1 MPVPVRFGS
10 HAVDVHKNGW
20 LPIVPV
26 YGKSGLERNWPMAG
40 WTPPTREA
48 VQGSALRHPNAN
60 IGFVMDGKTVVI
72 DVDQTDLKVSAAVA
86 GLAEDAL
93 LVERAGEKFKSGR
106 NKALVPM
113 PGSRANG

>member
-10 HAVDVHKNGW
+10 HAAHVHKNGW

-48 VQGSALRHPNAN
+48 VQRAALRHPTAN
-60 IGFVMDGKTVVI
+60 IGLVVDPARSLPSI
-72 DVDQTDLKVSAAVA
+72 
-86 GLAEDAL
+86 AL
-93 LVERAGEKFKSGR
+93 PR
-106 NKALVPM
+106 
-113 PGSRANG
+113 